1 LLKSQFTDHEQPI
14 DIRVPHWI
22 INATLVHQERAMP
35 IEQIP
40 DADLRYYLVA
50 FDGEGRERTDDPA
63 GLMSENVVSA
73 LQEQPVTDVF
83 VMSHGWRADV
93 PSAKRQYAAWIG
105 AMLAC
110 TDDLARMRT
119 TRPDFRPLLLGLHW
133 PSEPFGNEELGAGMA
148 FGASSDLDTKWL
160 VDRYAERL
168 ADTPSARAAL
178 ETIIGTMATNP
189 EPASLPNE
197 VQVAYAVLAR
207 ESGLSQDVA
216 GAPPTDDER
225 GEPFDAQSIYRAA
238 QAEPVSFGDPH
249 IGGIALLPLRLLSYR
264 KMKDRAKQIGE
275 TGGASLLAKAQRA
288 TAQRGTRFHFMGHS
302 FGCIVVSAMLAGA
315 GDGQTNVRA
324 VNSLVLVQGAMSI
337 WSFASR
343 IPSMPDRA
351 GAFHRI
357 VRDRRVTGPILTT
370 MSRFDTAVADAYSR
384 ASLAGAWVPG
394 GLSDQVSF
402 EPGQQDWPQ
411 YAAIGALGLRG
422 EGLEIEDL
430 DLQVATQP
438 YSFQAGRIYN
448 LQSSNVIREGGPPS
462 GAHGDFLKPEV
473 GHAVW
478 EAA

>member
-1 LLKSQFTDHEQPI
+1 
-14 DIRVPHWI
+14 
-22 INATLVHQERAMP
+22 MP

-40 DADLRYYLVA
+40 GSDLRYYLVA

-63 GLMSENVVSA
+63 GMMSERVVNT
-73 LQEQPVTDVF
+73 LQDQPVTDVF
-83 VMSHGWRADV
+83 IMSHGWRADV
-93 PSAKRQYAAWIG
+93 PSANRQYAAWID

-110 TDDLARMRT
+110 TNDLERMRT
-119 TRPDFRPLLLGLHW
+119 TRPDFHPLLIGVHW
-133 PSEPFGNEELGAGMA
+133 PSEPFGDEELGPGVA
-148 FGASSDLDTKWL
+148 FGLDPSLDTQLL

-168 ADTPSARAAL
+168 ADTPTARAAL
-178 ETIIGTMATNP
+178 ETIIGATATNP
-189 EPASLPNE
+189 QPASLPNE
-197 VQVAYAVLAR
+197 VEAAYSVLAR
-207 ESGLSQDVA
+207 ESGLSQDA
-216 GAPPTDDER
+216 TGATSSDNEK
-225 GEPFDAQSIYRAA
+225 GEPFDAQAIYQAA
-238 QAEPVSFGDPH
+238 QAEPVSFGDTSA
-249 IGGIALLPLRLLSYR
+249 GNIALLPLRLLSYR

-275 TGGASLLAKAQRA
+275 TGGSSLLAAAQRA
-288 TAQRGTRFHFMGHS
+288 TVEGKTRFHLMGHS
-302 FGCIVVSAMLAGA
+302 FGCIVVSATVAGA
-315 GDGQTNVRA
+315 GDDETDIRA

-337 WSFASR
+337 WSFTSR

-357 VRDRRVTGPILTT
+357 IRDWRVTGPILTT
-370 MSRFDTAVADAYSR
+370 RSRFDTAVADAYSR

-402 EPGQQDWPQ
+402 EPGQQSWPR

-430 DLQVATQP
+430 DLREATQP
-438 YSFQAGRIYN
+438 YSFQPGRIYN
-448 LQSSNVIREGGPPS
+448 LQSSHVIREGGPPS

>member
-1 LLKSQFTDHEQPI
+1 
-14 DIRVPHWI
+14 
-22 INATLVHQERAMP
+22 MP
-35 IEQIP
+35 IEQITGS
-40 DADLRYYLVA
+40 DVRYYLVA

-63 GLMSENVVSA
+63 GLMSHRVVNA
-73 LQEQPVTDVF
+73 LQDQPVTDVF
-83 VMSHGWRADV
+83 IMSHGWRADM

-110 TDDLARMRT
+110 TDDLERMRA
-119 TRPDFRPLLLGLHW
+119 TRPDFRPLLIGLHW
-133 PSEPFGNEELGAGMA
+133 PSEPFGNEELGPGVAFDAGP
-148 FGASSDLDTKWL
+148 GQDTNWL

-178 ETIIGTMATNP
+178 ETIIGSAAADP

-197 VQVAYAVLAR
+197 VQAAYAVLAR
-207 ESGLSQDVA
+207 ESGLSRDLT
-216 GAPPTDDER
+216 GATPADSEK
-225 GEPFDAQSIYRAA
+225 GEPFDAEAIYQAA
-238 QAEPVSFGDPH
+238 QAEPVSFGDSRV
-249 IGGIALLPLRLLSYR
+249 GGIALLPLRLLSYR

-275 TGGASLLAKAQRA
+275 TGGSNLLAEAQR
-288 TAQRGTRFHFMGHS
+288 TTLDRETRFHLMGHS
-302 FGCIVVSAMLAGA
+302 FGCIVVSATVAGT
-315 GDGQTNVRA
+315 GDGQTDVRA

-337 WSFASR
+337 WSLATR

-357 VRDRRVTGPILTT
+357 VRDRRVIGPILTT

-402 EPGQQDWPQ
+402 EPGQQNWPR

-422 EGLEIEDL
+422 EGLEIDDL
-430 DLQVATQP
+430 DLRPTTQP

-448 LQSSNVIREGGPPS
+448 LQCSHVIREGGPPS

>member
-1 LLKSQFTDHEQPI
+1 
-14 DIRVPHWI
+14 
-22 INATLVHQERAMP
+22 MP

-40 DADLRYYLVA
+40 DSDLRYYLVS

-63 GLMSENVVSA
+63 GMMSERVVSA
-73 LQEQPVTDVF
+73 LEDQPITDVF
-83 VMSHGWRADV
+83 VMSHGWRGDV

-110 TDDLARMRT
+110 TDDLARMRA
-119 TRPDFRPLLLGLHW
+119 TRPDFRPLVIGLHW

-148 FGASSDLDTKWL
+148 FGASSNLDTKWL

-168 ADTPSARAAL
+168 ADTPTARAAL
-178 ETIIGTMATNP
+178 ETIIGTTAANP

-197 VQVAYAVLAR
+197 VQVAYTILAR
-207 ESGLSQDVA
+207 ESGLARETTRATSFDN
-216 GAPPTDDER
+216 EK
-225 GEPFDAQSIYRAA
+225 GEPFDAQAIYRAA
-238 QAEPVSFGDPH
+238 QAEPVSFGDFRV
-249 IGGIALLPLRLLSYR
+249 GGIALLPLRLLSYR

-275 TGGASLLAKAQRA
+275 TGGADLLAEAQRT
-288 TAQRGTRFHFMGHS
+288 TAQRETRFHLMGHS
-302 FGCIVVSAMLAGA
+302 FGCIVVSAIVAGA
-315 GDGQTNVRA
+315 GDGQTDVRA

-337 WSFASR
+337 WSLASR
-343 IPSMPDRA
+343 IPAMPDRV

-357 VRDRRVTGPILTT
+357 VRDRRVEGPILTT

-402 EPGQQDWPQ
+402 VPGQQDWPR

-422 EGLEIEDL
+422 EGLDIEDL
-430 DLQVATQP
+430 DLRAATEP
-438 YSFQAGRIYN
+438 YSFQPGRIYN
-448 LQSSNVIREGGPPS
+448 LQSSHVIREGGPPS
-462 GAHGDFLKPEV
+462 GAHSDFLKPEV

>member
-1 LLKSQFTDHEQPI
+1 
-14 DIRVPHWI
+14 
-22 INATLVHQERAMP
+22 MP

-40 DADLRYYLVA
+40 DSDLRYFLVA

-63 GLMSENVVSA
+63 GLMSERVVSA
-73 LQEQPVTDVF
+73 LEEQPITDVF
-83 VMSHGWRADV
+83 IMSHGWRADV

-110 TDDLARMRT
+110 TDDLARMRA
-119 TRPDFRPLLLGLHW
+119 TRPDFRPLVIGLHW

-148 FGASSDLDTKWL
+148 FGTTPEPEITWL

-168 ADTPSARAAL
+168 ADTPAARAAL
-178 ETIIGTMATNP
+178 ETIIGTAAANP
-189 EPASLPNE
+189 EPASLPDE
-197 VQVAYAVLAR
+197 VEVAYGVLAR
-207 ESGLSQDVA
+207 ESGLAEDLT
-216 GAPPTDDER
+216 GATSIDNEK
-225 GEPFDAQSIYRAA
+225 GEPFDAQAIYRAA
-238 QAEPVSFGDPH
+238 QAEPVSFGDTRA
-249 IGGIALLPLRLLSYR
+249 GGIALLPLRLLSYR

-275 TGGASLLAKAQRA
+275 TGGASLLAGAQRA
-288 TAQRGTRFHFMGHS
+288 TAQRETRFHLMGHS
-302 FGCIVVSAMLAGA
+302 FGCIVVSAMVAGA
-315 GDGQTNVRA
+315 GDGQTDVRA

-337 WSFASR
+337 WSLAAR
-343 IPSMPDRA
+343 IPAVPDRA

-357 VRDRRVTGPILTT
+357 VRDRRVAGPILTT
-370 MSRFDTAVADAYSR
+370 MSRFDNAVADAYSR

-402 EPGQQDWPQ
+402 EPGQQNWPR

-430 DLQVATQP
+430 DMQAATQP
-438 YSFQAGRIYN
+438 YSFQPGRIYN
-448 LQSSNVIREGGPPS
+448 LQSSHVIREGGPPS

>member
-1 LLKSQFTDHEQPI
+1 
-14 DIRVPHWI
+14 
-22 INATLVHQERAMP
+22 MP

-40 DADLRYYLVA
+40 GSDVRYYLVA

-63 GLMSENVVSA
+63 GLMSQRVVNA
-73 LQEQPVTDVF
+73 LADQPVTDVF

-110 TDDLARMRT
+110 TNDLARMRT
-119 TRPDFRPLLLGLHW
+119 TRPDFRPLLVGLHW
-133 PSEPFGNEELGAGMA
+133 PSEPFGNEELGQGMA
-148 FGASSDLDTKWL
+148 FGASPDLDTTWL

-178 ETIIGTMATNP
+178 ETIIGTMAANP
-189 EPASLPNE
+189 EPASLPDE
-197 VQVAYAVLAR
+197 VQVAYTVLAR
-207 ESGLSQDVA
+207 ESGLARDTT
-216 GAPPTDDER
+216 GATSFDNEK
-225 GEPFDAQSIYRAA
+225 GEPFDAQAIVRAA
-238 QAEPVSFGDPH
+238 QAEPVSFGDSPA
-249 IGGIALLPLRLLSYR
+249 GGIALLPLRLLSYR

-275 TGGASLLAKAQRA
+275 TGGSSLLAEAQRA
-288 TAQRGTRFHFMGHS
+288 TVQRETRFHLMGHS
-302 FGCIVVSAMLAGA
+302 FGCIVVSAMVTGV
-315 GDGQTNVRA
+315 GDGQADVRA

-337 WSFASR
+337 WSLASR
-343 IPSMPDRA
+343 IPAMPDRA

-370 MSRFDTAVADAYSR
+370 MSRFDSAVADAYSR

-402 EPGQQDWPQ
+402 EPGQQSWPR

-430 DLQVATQP
+430 DLRVATQP
-438 YSFQAGRIYN
+438 YSFQPGRIYN
-448 LQSSNVIREGGPPS
+448 LQSSHVIREGGPPS
-462 GAHGDFLKPEV
+462 GAHSDFLKPEV